1 MKLFKV
7 DGGVL
12 RVSPGTTLAL
22 TKAQISA
29 RTHALAKIAAAD
41 MPKGE
46 ARLDCEATQALE
58 FKAGEIVKIAAED
71 IAKPFR
77 DKVIEVSSEAG
88 NPVTEK
94 PAASAKGKSAAP
106 AAAAASP
113 AAQA

>member
-29 RTHALAKIAAAD
+29 RSHALAKIAAED
-41 MPKGE
+41 MPKGD
-46 ARLDCEATQALE
+46 ARLDCTATQSLE
-58 FKAGEIVKIAAED
+58 FKSGEIVKIAAED

-94 PAASAKGKSAAP
+94 PAAAAKGKNAGPSAAP
-106 AAAAASP
+106 STS
-113 AAQA
+113 AQA